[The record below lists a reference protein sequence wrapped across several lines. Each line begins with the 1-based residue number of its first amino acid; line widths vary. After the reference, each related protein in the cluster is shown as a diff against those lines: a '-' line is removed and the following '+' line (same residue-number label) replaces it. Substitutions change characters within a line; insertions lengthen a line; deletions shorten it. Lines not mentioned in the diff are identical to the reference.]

1 MGRTERRLELYSK
14 VQKLQGVL
22 AGHVSRQCAHASRL
36 LFGLGLGFRVG
47 FWAN

>member
-1 MGRTERRLELYSK
+1 MRGVKTGRLQNCWVCAWPRVSRLE
-14 VQKLQGVL
+14 
-22 AGHVSRQCAHASRL
+22 CAHASRL

>member
-1 MGRTERRLELYSK
+1 MRGVKTGR
-14 VQKLQGVL
+14 LQNCWVC
-22 AGHVSRQCAHASRL
+22 AWPRVSRHECVCAHASRL